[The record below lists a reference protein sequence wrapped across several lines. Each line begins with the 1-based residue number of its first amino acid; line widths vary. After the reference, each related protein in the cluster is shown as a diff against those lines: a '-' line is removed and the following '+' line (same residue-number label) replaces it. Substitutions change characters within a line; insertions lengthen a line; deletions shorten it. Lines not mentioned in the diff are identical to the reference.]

1 MLWWS
6 LHIFLLLIRR
16 FLSGW
21 IITWV
26 EVIKES
32 STTFFILSWYDKI
45 HLISLWK
52 KIKCFLHGSA
62 KNFLG
67 TCQKFSVSLLLWKNS
82 NYLQKLEY
90 LSKCQKTIRQ
100 IAPIFVAFSEKLKFT
115 LCKYLNVHL
124 WLNSHFSAHLIL
136 KDMILFNL

>member
-1 MLWWS
+1 MLLWS

-32 STTFFILSWYDKI
+32 STTFFIVDMIKST
-45 HLISLWK
+45 SSAFGRK
-52 KIKCFLHGSA
+52 KKVFYMVLLKTFWVPVKNLVFLYYCGRIA
-62 KNFLG
+62 IICKNWSIL
-67 TCQKFSVSLLLWKNS
+67 VNV
-82 NYLQKLEY
+82 
-90 LSKCQKTIRQ
+90 KTIRQ